1 LKVGEADIERLTQ
14 NAAAFAPFGVLK
26 SLDAE
31 DIMEIYKLA
40 Y

>member
-1 LKVGEADIERLTQ
+1 VGEADIERLAQ
-14 NAAAFAPFGVLK
+14 NAAQFAPFGVLK
-26 SLDAE
+26 SLNAD